1 MNDHS
6 DPNPDDLNPSEGRH
20 GPPPDGAEPMETG
33 CLPEDFGQRLERL
46 KEASGLSWRGL
57 GRALGV
63 DPKRLG
69 HWRRGVEPCGGA
81 MHSIHRFASRMP
93 GGPQILMGEDYQL
106 SFFQGE
112 QEPQEDDGV
121 DVEEKHEVD
130 EDEEE
135 DLDG

>member
-1 MNDHS
+1 
-6 DPNPDDLNPSEGRH
+6 
-20 GPPPDGAEPMETG
+20 METG
-33 CLPEDFGQRLERL
+33 VLPEDFAQRLERL

-106 SFFQGE
+106 SFFDEGE
-112 QEPQEDDGV
+112 QERQEEDGV
-121 DVEEKHEVD
+121 DAPEDRNVEGED
-130 EDEEE
+130 EEEE